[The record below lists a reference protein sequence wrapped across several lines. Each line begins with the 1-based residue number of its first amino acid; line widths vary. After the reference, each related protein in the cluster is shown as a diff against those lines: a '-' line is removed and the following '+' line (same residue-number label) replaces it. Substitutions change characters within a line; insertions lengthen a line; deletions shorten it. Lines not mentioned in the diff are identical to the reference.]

1 MTRPAAKP
9 SKPPAVPEK
18 PDQQFK
24 RGPRPQ
30 PGTAKGT
37 DPERDRYGDR
47 AQRDQTDT
55 AGRERRDLHNHD
67 RYGDFLRDED
77 KGDSPSNVRD
87 DE

>member
-9 SKPPAVPEK
+9 TNSTAVPEK
-18 PDQQFK
+18 PDQHFK
-24 RGPRPQ
+24 RGPRPE

-47 AQRDQTDT
+47 ARGDQTDS
-55 AGRERRDLHNHD
+55 AGRERRDLPNDD
-67 RYGDFLRDED
+67 RYGDFLRDDD
-77 KGDSPSNVRD
+77 KEDSPSNVRD